1 MTHKQMNKMRVK
13 LTVRDMYHTSLGI
26 TALAKIAAAF
36 AKTQSL
42 GIMTVDVPDVVEKI
56 ESITGAEGQFIGQT
70 SFAPRYDF
78 VGVKSKTT
86 DCSSCWRGSNYCN
99 GCCTKIGDA
108 CRVGERNNQY
118 STACE
123 AGSESY
129 QRPYSQHGLE
139 NSCID
144 GWSSEGKMHG
154 RLQKEEWNAYLVDK
168 NRDCTGW
175 GPDSCVTTDV
185 ESVTGQY
192 DHYGVWTEAPSVGQ
206 NPRILYDVYFETPE
220 VNNKPIRDNT
230 NDANPETHKTRFPEM
245 ADPTYTERTSGL
257 VKYTDSNYMPCGR
270 DDSAYFGDDETG
282 LMDYLD
288 YKGRIQSYFGADI
301 SFALGSA
308 TLPFAVGEY
317 TPSAVINS
325 HPYIY

>member
-1 MTHKQMNKMRVK
+1 MTHKQMNNMRVK
-13 LTVRDMYHTSLGI
+13 LTVRDMYHTSLSI

-36 AKTQSL
+36 AKTQYV
-42 GIMTVDVPDVVEKI
+42 TVDVPDVVEKI
-56 ESITGAEGQFIGQT
+56 ESITGVEGQFIGQT
-70 SFAPRYDF
+70 SFAPRNDF
-78 VGVKSKTT
+78 EGVTSKRKDCYSFGRPTYKS
-86 DCSSCWRGSNYCN
+86 
-99 GCCTKIGDA
+99 GCCTRIGDA
-108 CRVGERNNQY
+108 CRVGEKNNQY

-144 GWSSEGKMHG
+144 GWSSEGAMSG
-154 RLQKEEWNAYLVDK
+154 RLQKEGWNAYLVGK
-168 NRDCTGW
+168 NRDCTGFFI
-175 GPDSCVTTDV
+175 DSCATTDV

-192 DHYGVWTEAPSVGQ
+192 NHYGVWTEAPAEGR
-206 NPRILYDVYFETPE
+206 NPRILYDVYFETPK
-220 VNNKPIRDNT
+220 VNNKPIRDNA

-257 VKYTDSNYMPCGR
+257 VRFTDADYMPCGR
-270 DDSAYFGDDETG
+270 DDSSYFGEDVAG
-282 LMDYLD
+282 LMDYVD